1 LYNHG
6 LSFLLLITW
15 RTKGIWAKR
24 GIVIDKCDFGSGLI
38 ILLILVLVLVIVI
51 VIVLMMLMMTIKEEQ
66 KGIVF

>member
-24 GIVIDKCDFGSGLI
+24 GIVIDKCDFGSVLI
-38 ILLILVLVLVIVI
+38 ILILVLVLILVI
-51 VIVLMMLMMTIKEEQ
+51 VIVLMMLMMMIKEEQ